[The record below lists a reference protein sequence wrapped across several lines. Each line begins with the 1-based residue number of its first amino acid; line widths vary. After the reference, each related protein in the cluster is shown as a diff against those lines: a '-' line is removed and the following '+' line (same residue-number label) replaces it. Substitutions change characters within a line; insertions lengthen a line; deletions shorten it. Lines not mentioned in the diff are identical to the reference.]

1 MGDMERPDLSRV
13 DLTVRAY
20 IEALETE
27 VERLRSLDRV
37 RERLREPSRVRKPYQ
52 EPESPEEDAPLPPL
66 EPAEPPTTLNVILIT
81 ASGLAKRTPRHLYL
95 RQRRGGWGTLDIDTG
110 DDDPPAVLVIAD
122 EKDSLLVFTSLAR
135 AFRIPVHTIPE
146 TPLRGRGTFIFGRQA
161 MQPGERVAAALPDQ
175 AKGVVAMVSE
185 RGMVRS
191 LRHHVFGEY
200 MKPGTLLFDPKHFG
214 PLCAACRT
222 PGDSDL
228 FIASRQGRAIR
239 FSEKLVP
246 PQGGPGLRLEQGDQ
260 AVGIA
265 TVSPESGVF
274 LIGAD
279 GRGTIRLM
287 AGFNPNKSAG
297 GSGKIAINT
306 DDLAG
311 VMTASQ
317 EDDIFLISQGSKM
330 IRFMAAEVPG
340 KEAVVQGVN
349 CMALRADEVV
359 ALAVSPTNAPPT

>member
-1 MGDMERPDLSRV
+1 MDIERPDLSRV
-13 DLTVRAY
+13 DLAVRAY
-20 IEALETE
+20 IEALEAE
-27 VERLRSLDRV
+27 VERLRALEQG
-37 RERLREPSRVRKPYQ
+37 RERGRDGARARKPDQ
-52 EPESPEEDAPLPPL
+52 EAESLEEEPPLPPL
-66 EPAEPPTTLNVILIT
+66 EPSEPPTTLSVIVIT

-95 RQRRGGWGTLDIDTG
+95 RQRRGGWGALDIETG

-135 AFRIPVHTIPE
+135 AFRIPVHTITE

-161 MQPGERVAAALPDQ
+161 MLPDERVAAALPDQ
-175 AKGVVAMVSE
+175 AKGGVAMVSQ

-214 PLCAACRT
+214 PLRAACRT
-222 PGDSDL
+222 PGDGDL

-246 PQGGPGLRLEQGDQ
+246 PQGGPGLRLEQGDE

-265 TVSPESGVF
+265 AVYPESGVF

-297 GSGKIAINT
+297 GSGKIAMNT
-306 DDLAG
+306 DNLAG
-311 VMTASQ
+311 VMTASP
-317 EDDIFLISQGSKM
+317 EDDIFLVSQGSKI

-359 ALAVSPTNAPPT
+359 ALEVTPTIAPTT